1 MTNRPYFHT
10 RTDQLQALFENAK
23 GDQQVLKSLAYELRF
38 RDRPKAQALKAQVN
52 NALTAL
58 KATSDTPY
66 TPPATGA
73 GNKRPSVRPLE
84 PQSTPASDRV
94 SIECAHCKTSNFVS
108 MLDGVTQ
115 NLSCAYCKA
124 PYEAVF
130 KYGVMRTKFADKE
143 KHKPQSSVAGWIL
156 LGAFALIVI
165 LLMVK

>member
-1 MTNRPYFHT
+1 MANRPYFHT
-10 RTDQLQALFENAK
+10 RTDQLQALFESAK
-23 GDQQVLKSLAYELRF
+23 GDQQLLKSLAYELRF
-38 RDRPKAQALKAQVN
+38 RDRPKAQALKAQVK

-73 GNKRPSVRPLE
+73 DNKRPPVRPLE
-84 PQSTPASDRV
+84 PQRPPAPDRL
-94 SIECAHCKTSNFVS
+94 SIECAHCKTGNFVS
-108 MLDGVTQ
+108 TLDGVTQ

-130 KYGVMRTKFADKE
+130 KYGVMRAKFADRE
-143 KHKPQSSVAGWIL
+143 THKPQASVAGWIL
-156 LGAFALIVI
+156 FGAFALIVI